1 MKIIEY
7 LKLYNYLKN
16 DGLELMHIIRV
27 VSKVRRLPKEY
38 LEAVYLVLEQA
49 DPDIRI
55 EEHGVTYKELVEKN
69 SMKPIRAILMLDWIR
84 REPEVAISY
93 MSETMMRAPIEP
105 LDEKEK
111 EELLASIERLQKESG
126 ESNDNHMVIDDSKD
140 DIIIM

>member
-55 EEHGVTYKELVEKN
+55 KEHGVTYKELVEKN